1 VSQLDVISIYQLTED
16 KRMEK
21 QHKTMRLSK
30 DVIERVKK
38 MAEEEGRSFNNM
50 VERLLD
56 KATA

>member
-1 VSQLDVISIYQLTED
+1 
-16 KRMEK
+16 MEK